1 MLGAGLRIAGVVKPQ
16 FRLLMVVS
24 AALSFPSGSRSMAAG
39 VIRVD
44 LGCFRERS
52 SLSAG
57 QRGNRS
63 GLILEPVVQSPVRA
77 RPHSDPPGEVQST
90 WLCVTP
96 GGVKLRNIT
105 FSLPAEMIRGAR
117 IYAAERDTTINSVVR
132 DLLEEALSRE
142 NRARV
147 AADRLLAIAE
157 RGPYFTSDLREIRRE
172 ELHERR

>member
-1 MLGAGLRIAGVVKPQ
+1 VCPATPPRNRGWK
-16 FRLLMVVS
+16 
-24 AALSFPSGSRSMAAG
+24 ALS
-39 VIRVD
+39 
-44 LGCFRERS
+44 
-52 SLSAG
+52 
-57 QRGNRS
+57 N
-63 GLILEPVVQSPVRA
+63 
-77 RPHSDPPGEVQST
+77 GEVQAT
-90 WLCVTP
+90 WLCVTLD
-96 GGVKLRNIT
+96 GVKLRNIT
-105 FSLPAEMIRGAR
+105 FSLPAELIRGAR